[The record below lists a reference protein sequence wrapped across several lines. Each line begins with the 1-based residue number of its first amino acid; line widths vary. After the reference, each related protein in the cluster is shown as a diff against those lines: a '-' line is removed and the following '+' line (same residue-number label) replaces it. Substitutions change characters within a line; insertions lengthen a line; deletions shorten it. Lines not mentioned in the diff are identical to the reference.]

1 MPKKVKST
9 RKTFPTKIK
18 VYPLDYKGLLNDPNR
33 KNKDEYEV
41 KENLK
46 HNNFNV
52 AQSGPFGG
60 YNHYELYHEE
70 NVKNLV
76 ERSGFKES
84 FAKVVGQYNKNVE
97 DETKLLQY
105 VEDLKEDL
113 ASYKGSNKLL
123 KEKIDSKDFSSN
135 VEAFKVNKIAGD
147 TPKTSI
153 KFITDMLV
161 RYDSLK
167 PKEPNTTWYGDYN
180 AHKDKLTFPI
190 PDGPKDDNGRNKN
203 LNTLHSSGY
212 HTHDGQYWYFEGY
225 NSATNVNAYLAFDN
239 LVDELLKNDK
249 GIKESVDK
257 THQELVPLKDELLQE
272 MTSHDNLILGYK
284 DRKFIIPQPKLDD
297 DNISVININEQ
308 RNIND
313 DLLSKY
319 GDNKSVLDLKEA
331 LTNKAQPKLTLTQQ
345 QYLDVSAS
353 RLKDETQQQSAIDF
367 SVIQQQNIEDKK
379 QDQSVN
385 AIRDLKSALDS
396 TRYIALFDAANR
408 LKHAKKVYKS
418 RPVVY
423 QYTAPSRIKP
433 KELDLRARFNLMI
446 D

>member
-1 MPKKVKST
+1 MPKKVAPKYP
-9 RKTFPTKIK
+9 TFPTKIK
-18 VYPLDYKGLLNDPNR
+18 VYPLDYKGSLNDPNR
-33 KNKDEYEV
+33 PNKDEYEV

-46 HNNFNV
+46 HISYN
-52 AQSGPFGG
+52 QPQTGPYGG

-105 VEDLKEDL
+105 KEDLKEAL

-135 VEAFKVNKIAGD
+135 VEAFRVNKIAGAP
-147 TPKTSI
+147 PKTSI

-167 PKEPNTTWYGDYN
+167 PAETNTTWFGDYEKY
-180 AHKDKLTFPI
+180 KDKLTFPVTE
-190 PDGPKDDNGRNKN
+190 KK
-203 LNTLHSSGY
+203 TQHATGY
-212 HTHDGQYWYFEGY
+212 WSVSMTGFGGY
-225 NSATNVNAYLAFDN
+225 GNNTNVNAYLAFDN

-249 GIKESVDK
+249 EIKENVDK
-257 THQELVPLKDELLQE
+257 THQELVSLKDELVQE
-272 MTSHDNLILGYK
+272 LTSHENLILGYK
-284 DRKFIIPQPKLDD
+284 DRKPIMPQPKID
-297 DNISVININEQ
+297 DNIDNVSVININEQ

-319 GDNKSVLDLKEA
+319 GDNKSILDLKES
-331 LTNKAQPKLTLTQQ
+331 LTNKEQPKLTQQ

-353 RLKDETQQQSAIDF
+353 RLKDETQRQSAIDF

-423 QYTAPSRIKP
+423 QYAAPSRIKP
-433 KELDLRARFNLMI
+433 KELDLRTRFNLMI